1 MFWGAVFIIV
11 GLVLAFLGNK
21 FITLMVGIV
30 SALGVFIGGL
40 YLTTMIVDST
50 MKETEIKDYAVWI
63 ILALWAIAAGVAG
76 WFMAKK
82 KKWGIALI
90 GAFAGAMGG
99 MLITT
104 MFVIGST
111 GLYYGLIAGCAVAGF
126 IVTFYVETFV
136 IIASTSFIG
145 SYAVVRGISMYAGHF
160 PNEQELH
167 VMA

>member
-1 MFWGAVFIIV
+1 MFWGAVFIII

-21 FITLMVGIV
+21 FITLMIGIV

-40 YLTTMIVDST
+40 YLTTMIVDAA
-50 MKETEIKDYAVWI
+50 MKETDIKDYAVWI
-63 ILALWAIAAGVAG
+63 ILVLWAIVAGVAG

-104 MFVIGST
+104 MFVVGST
-111 GLYYGLIAGCAVAGF
+111 GLYYGLIIGAAVAGF
-126 IVTFYVETFV
+126 IVTFFVETFV

-145 SYAVVRGISMYAGHF
+145 SYAVIRGISMYAGGF